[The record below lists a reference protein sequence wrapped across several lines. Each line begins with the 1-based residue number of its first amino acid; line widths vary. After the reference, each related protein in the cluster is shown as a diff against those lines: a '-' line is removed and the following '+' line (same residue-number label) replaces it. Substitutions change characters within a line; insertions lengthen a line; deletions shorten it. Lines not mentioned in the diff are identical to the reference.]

1 MARFFVTVKQ
11 NDSGRSL
18 DSLLAAHMT
27 FFTPA
32 DIRLAIMDGGVYIN
46 KRRVTDPLTIV
57 NTADEITVYY
67 YESTAACPTVA
78 IGDRILFEDDWM
90 LAIDKPSGVASE
102 MTRQGKRH
110 TLSEFVD
117 THLRSRYFRAIHRL
131 DMGTSGV
138 ILFGKK
144 PLATRTL
151 MIQFQK
157 HLIRKQYLARVLGA
171 PSPPEGTIETLLDR
185 DPADPRKMKSS
196 PTGKTAITRYHT
208 IIESSSPRS
217 ALLEIDLLTGRM
229 HQIRVHF
236 SELGHPVLGDW
247 LYGRADSAPRL
258 MLHARSI
265 RFTHPKTGQAMA
277 IEAPI
282 PELFK
287 RSMPVAPDELSAP
300 CERSLDETR

>member
-1 MARFFVTVKQ
+1 MARFFVTVMQ

-18 DSLLAAHMT
+18 DRLLESHMSFFSL
-27 FFTPA
+27 P
-32 DIRLAIMDGGVYIN
+32 DIRLAIEDGGVYIN
-46 KRRVTDPLTIV
+46 KRRITDPLTIV
-57 NTADEITVYY
+57 NAADAITVYY
-67 YESTAACPTVA
+67 YESAPTRPSVA
-78 IGDRILFEDDWM
+78 ISDLILFEDDWM

-110 TLSEFVD
+110 TLSEFVH
-117 THLRSRYFRAIHRL
+117 THLQGRYFRAIHRL

-144 PLATRTL
+144 PLATRNL

-157 HLIRKQYLARVLGA
+157 HDIRKQYLARVLGA
-171 PSPPEGTIETLLDR
+171 PSPPDGTIETLLDR
-185 DPADPRKMKSS
+185 DPSDPRKMKSS
-196 PTGKTAITRYHT
+196 PTGKTAITRYRT
-208 IIESSSPRS
+208 IIDSSSPRS

-236 SELGHPVLGDW
+236 SERGHPVLGDW

-265 RFTHPKTGQAMA
+265 RFTHPKTGQAMT

-282 PELFK
+282 PALFLG
-287 RSMPVAPDELSAP
+287 SLPDASDDISAP
-300 CERSLDETR
+300 CERSLNETR